1 MYELRDYAPILGS
14 GLSAIYF
21 LFFYPLATFRYRI
34 AEGAIEM
41 EWIVLGFIRISRKRF
56 DLERVES
63 AGTTTFLRCLWPG
76 RGFHVFGNIFARQG
90 VALTLKQGVLW
101 TTFGRIVY
109 VTPRDR
115 ERFMG
120 ELRAALQRT
129 SDAAPGRAATPG

>member
-1 MYELRDYAPILGS
+1 VYELRDYAPILGS

-21 LFFYPLATFRYRI
+21 LFFYPLATFRYTI
-34 AEGAIEM
+34 AEGVIEM

-90 VALTLKQGVLW
+90 VALILKRGVLW
-101 TTFGRIVY
+101 SSFGKIIY
-109 VTPRDR
+109 VTPRDPESFISQVR
-115 ERFMG
+115 SAIG
-120 ELRAALQRT
+120 V
-129 SDAAPGRAATPG
+129 G